1 MEFVNHIQVTQ
12 LELYDNI
19 PLGEL
24 YPESREIFKITSQNQ
39 RPYEFP
45 DGNQVVVS
53 FEVSLDRIKI
63 QRIVFSLLEWLGDVG
78 GLLEIL
84 YITFSLLYM
93 AFHYQTFE
101 EYLVEKLYRKK
112 SQNFTEKDEEVLV
125 PLEPL
130 NKIRFFVVKA
140 FQNR

>member
-1 MEFVNHIQVTQ
+1 M
-12 LELYDNI
+12 
-19 PLGEL
+19 
-24 YPESREIFKITSQNQ
+24 
-39 RPYEFP
+39 
-45 DGNQVVVS
+45 VS

-84 YITFSLLYM
+84 YISFSLLYL

-101 EYLVEKLYRKK
+101 EYLVDKLYRKK
-112 SQNFTEKDEEVLV
+112 SMNFTEKDQEILV
-125 PLEPL
+125 PLDPL
-130 NKIRFFVVKA
+130 NKLRFFVVKI

>member
-1 MEFVNHIQVTQ
+1 M
-12 LELYDNI
+12 ELYDNI

-53 FEVSLDRIKI
+53 YEVSLDRIKI
-63 QRIVFSLLEWLGDVG
+63 QRIVFSFLEWLGDVG

-84 YITFSLLYM
+84 FISFSLVYM
-93 AFHYQTFE
+93 VFHYQTFE

-112 SQNFTEKDEEVLV
+112 SFKFTEKDEEILS
-125 PLEPL
+125 PLDPL
-130 NKIRFFVVKA
+130 HKMRFFMVKA
-140 FQNR
+140 F